1 MNRRRSLVMIALA
14 ALVAGAA
21 ALVYAHDEA
30 STTNAGRSAGTV
42 MAVAE
47 DEDTRTMAVAVAE
60 DKKMTAVVAHT
71 RMAVR
76 DM

>member
-1 MNRRRSLVMIALA
+1 MQALA
-14 ALVAGAA
+14 DSGGKLDV
-21 ALVYAHDEA
+21 
-30 STTNAGRSAGTV
+30 NGRAVEDMDTV